1 MNMWHERFK
10 ADEYVYG
17 KEPNEFI
24 RTAAPFIKKGGR
36 VLSIAEGEGRNAVF
50 LAGKRFKVSTWD
62 YAQSGI
68 DKTEKLAIENGV
80 AVNTELHD
88 LTDAEWPENK
98 WDAIIHV
105 FGHFPKPVF
114 NRTMAGMKQSI
125 KPGGLYIAE
134 LFTTDQLRF
143 KSGGPRTIDLLC
155 TPMQLLKEFEGWY
168 SKYFFTGEAERN
180 EGRLHQGT
188 SHVIQCVLQKP
199 Q

>member
-10 ADEYVYG
+10 VNEYVYG

-24 RTAAPFIKKGGR
+24 RTAAPFIKKGGQ

-50 LAGKRFKVSTWD
+50 LAGEKFIVNTWD

-68 DKTEKLAIENGV
+68 DKTEKLAIEKGV
-80 AVNTELHD
+80 VVNMELRD
-88 LTDAEWPENK
+88 LADVEWPENK

-105 FGHFPKPVF
+105 FGHFPEPIF
-114 NRTMAGMKQSI
+114 NRTMKGIKKAI

-143 KSGGPRTIDLLC
+143 KSGGPRAIDMLC
-155 TPMQLLKEFEGWY
+155 TPTQIMKEFDGWY
-168 SKYFFTGEAERN
+168 SKHFFTGEAERN